1 MTTKKKVISG
11 SISPRWPKPR
21 VVRLL
26 EAGAVPALVGL
37 WIPDWV
43 GGYAR
48 AFGAAEAG
56 PLPWA
61 FPPAL
66 TYLGAVVLLVGC
78 AQGIREMNPHF
89 QALKLLGA
97 LALASAGLSVLL
109 HFLLGAKADAKFAL
123 LIAAVGL
130 ATFFAS
136 AVLLVTIAKV
146 AEITIE
152 TRTRVTK
159 RVVLAGMI
167 LGLASSLV
175 AAAEVLSGRA
185 AWVLW
190 LRLMTVF
197 FGATFIACR
206 YGVHCY
212 KTQRSIGATFVRSPE
227 EQFWF

>member
-21 VVRLL
+21 VVRWL
-26 EAGAVPALVGL
+26 EVGAVPALVGL

-48 AFGAAEAG
+48 AFGAGEAG

-61 FPPAL
+61 FPPTL
-66 TYLGAVVLLVGC
+66 TYLGAVILLLGC
-78 AQGIREMNPHF
+78 AQGIRDMGPHF
-89 QALKLLGA
+89 QALKLFGA

-109 HFLLGAKADAKFAL
+109 HFLLGTKTDAKFAL
-123 LIAAVGL
+123 LIAVVGL
-130 ATFFAS
+130 AAFFAS

-152 TRTRVTK
+152 TRTKVTK
-159 RVVLAGMI
+159 RVILAGMV

-175 AAAEVLSGRA
+175 AAVEVLSGSV
-185 AWVLW
+185 AWVTW
-190 LRLMTVF
+190 LRLMTMLF
-197 FGATFIACR
+197 SATFIACR